1 MSGCAGWHLSAND
14 LLLVMSAF
22 RRRGFIVDPAV
33 AQTMLDRQFGIDVKK
48 DTNLGRIY
56 AKGGFWSF
64 KDGEFVEQSCVFFLP
79 NGMELVILANSPMCK
94 PDTGF
99 MGQVL
104 DAIEA
109 SIESTLLSATVTAM
123 SVFAAIGLVRRF
135 QGP

>member
-109 SIESTLLSATVTAM
+109 SIESTLLRATVTAT